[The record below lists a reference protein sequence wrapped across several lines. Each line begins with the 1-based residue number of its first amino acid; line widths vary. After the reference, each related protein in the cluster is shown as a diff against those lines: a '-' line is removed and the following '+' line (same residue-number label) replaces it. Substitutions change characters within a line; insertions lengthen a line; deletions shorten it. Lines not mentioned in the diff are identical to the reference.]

1 MQFTSYL
8 SILIHLY
15 FLQGSGAYSQYTGGR
30 VDEIVES
37 TDPVYS
43 SRITLIPP
51 VKSDDAANDTM
62 VDSNMT
68 TESKTAQ
75 SSTSINTAGSGMAVH
90 Y

>member
-1 MQFTSYL
+1 M
-8 SILIHLY
+8 
-15 FLQGSGAYSQYTGGR
+15 
-30 VDEIVES
+30 
-37 TDPVYS
+37 
-43 SRITLIPP
+43 
-51 VKSDDAANDTM
+51 KSDDAANDTM